1 MVITFKLIPYLFKSL
16 DLLSIGLSWGMVQEQ
31 GPRVSMAYK
40 SNALISWQRRTE
52 RGTWVLTWL
61 NIKTLGLSSCLD
73 LRVVSSSLVLGS
85 TLCVE
90 PPYKKKKKRIENGK
104 PVNGQWLLK
113 FIHTSLVKAN
123 HGVPDKGR
131 PVQI

>member
-90 PPYKKKKKRIENGK
+90 PPYKKKKKG
-104 PVNGQWLLK
+104 
-113 FIHTSLVKAN
+113 
-123 HGVPDKGR
+123 
-131 PVQI
+131 

>member
-90 PPYKKKKKRIENGK
+90 PPYKKKKKDRKWQTSQWPMALEVYSYFI
-104 PVNGQWLLK
+104 GQSKSW
-113 FIHTSLVKAN
+113 SS
-123 HGVPDKGR
+123 
-131 PVQI
+131 